1 MMLYFRLAWRN
12 VWRHRRRTVIVVT
25 AIGLGL
31 ALMMLYDGMIA
42 GFEQAIYGNAIRI
55 LGGNVQVHAT
65 GYAAQGGQA
74 PLLVLKNHQ
83 QVIDAALAQPNVIA
97 ATRRINTTGMTTS
110 REGAFGVGIVGI
122 EPERE
127 APVSLIAQHVTA
139 GRYLTANDQDVVLI
153 GNGLAIA
160 MGVTIGD
167 RITLVGRGAHDQMR
181 QRTMTVA
188 GIYDVGLRDIEKRTV
203 YVSLREAQE
212 LYGLDGPTE
221 VAVTL
226 QQLGQEPAVISALP
240 AAAPGIETETWATR
254 FPELQ
259 QAINTKGGVM
269 NVFGV
274 IILVIAA
281 IGILNLLLMAV
292 FERTREIGLL
302 SALGLKPGQISL
314 LFVLEGALMGALG
327 VAFGVALGLAINGS
341 LGIVGMDYSKFASLT
356 EYTALISGRVYP
368 TLGLDKFAQRAV
380 TVFIIAILASF
391 YPAREAARGEPAR
404 ALHYV

>member
-1 MMLYFRLAWRN
+1 MTLYFKLAWRN
-12 VWRHRRRTVIVVT
+12 VWRHRRRTVIVMT

-55 LGGNVQVHAT
+55 LGGNVQIHAS
-65 GYAAQGGQA
+65 GYAAQGGQS
-74 PLLVLKNHQ
+74 PLLVLKNDQ

-97 ATRRINTTGMTTS
+97 ATRRINTAGMATS

-127 APVSLIAQHVTA
+127 APVSLIAQHVTT
-139 GRYLTANDQDVVLI
+139 GRNLTANDQDVVLI

-160 MGVTIGD
+160 MGVTTGD
-167 RITLVGRGAHDQMR
+167 RITLVGRGVHDQMR
-181 QRTMTVA
+181 QRTMTVV

-203 YVSLREAQE
+203 YISLREAQE

-221 VAVTL
+221 VAITL
-226 QQLGQEPAVISALP
+226 QQLGQEPAVVSALP
-240 AAAPGIETETWATR
+240 AAVPGIETETWSTR

-259 QAINTKGGVM
+259 RAINTKGGVM

-327 VAFGVALGLAINGS
+327 VAFGVALGLLINGG

-380 TVFIIAILASF
+380 TVFVIAILASF